1 MISRVTKT
9 VAMIEDIPTIL
20 IYLFLGVLLERSR
33 IPLFLLAASC
43 VVVGVYCE
51 LIGADFF
58 HLSRGVLFYCIAYFL
73 LSGDEQSRKHG
84 VLTSISL
91 FVFSLL
97 AVEDWLY
104 NSGMEVS
111 FMYDNFEIMIN
122 AIIVCHILICFDDV
136 LRRSAIR
143 CVDYFKRVTR
153 RADIFTR

>member
-1 MISRVTKT
+1 MLYYPSN
-9 VAMIEDIPTIL
+9 
-20 IYLFLGVLLERSR
+20 
-33 IPLFLLAASC
+33 
-43 VVVGVYCE
+43 
-51 LIGADFF
+51 
-58 HLSRGVLFYCIAYFL
+58 
-73 LSGDEQSRKHG
+73 
-84 VLTSISL
+84 TSIGVALMSL

-136 LRRSAIR
+136 LRRSTIR